1 MSEKN
6 IEIEI
11 EKTTESKNKSIEP
24 VVLKS
29 DESENQEENLT
40 EQNETLVNEVETTSK
55 LPEETSDSEEIIEQ
69 EKSIEENKDIINEAE
84 TRTEIPD
91 VVSDSEEK
99 TEEEH
104 LEKEIQVSSVK
115 KDYQSLTLEEL
126 VDEFRSLITNFPIQ
140 KTKNQVEEIRSVFKS
155 SFKKELEKN
164 KEEFLSNGGNIIEFS
179 YSSPHK
185 KVFNSLFREYKD
197 KVSIYYKELTKDLKA
212 NLENRLEL
220 IEELKGL
227 LNAEENINTTYKHFK
242 DIQERWFNAGPIPRD
257 NYNIV
262 WNTYRHH
269 VENFYDFLHLNRKF
283 RDLDFKHNLEEKL
296 KLIERVEKLKEEEN
310 INKAFRELQQLHK
323 MWKEEI
329 GPVAKEF
336 REEIWDKFSAAT
348 KIIHDKRHDYLKDM
362 DLVFEENYNKKVKL
376 IDEIS
381 AVSQNTKNSH
391 QSWQKSIKEVQ
402 NLRDQFFNIGR
413 VPRSKNKEIW
423 SLFKETTREFNKL
436 KNLFYKDQKKDQHQ
450 NLSKKLELIKIAEEN
465 KDNDDFELVTPLMK
479 KIQND
484 WKNIGHVPRK
494 DSDRIWKQFKGAC
507 NFYFDRLNLQ
517 KDESNK
523 EEINHLE
530 LKEEYLK
537 NLKSLKLDGDN
548 KEDIKMIKEKI
559 NEWKEIGRVPY
570 NKRNIEQ
577 MFNKALD
584 GLFNKLDLNKKE
596 TELIKFE
603 NRISSFDSQE
613 DLRKIQNEEIFIN
626 KKIGEFKGEIRQ
638 LENNLGFFQHVDE
651 NNPMVRDV
659 NKNINRQKEDLEVWK
674 AKLKKIRKLR
684 KG

>member
-577 MFNKALD
+577 KFNKVLD

>member
-11 EKTTESKNKSIEP
+11 EKTTEAKNKSIEP

-99 TEEEH
+99 TEEEQ

>member
-104 LEKEIQVSSVK
+104 LEKEIQVSSAK

-179 YSSPHK
+179 YSSPYK

-227 LNAEENINTTYKHFK
+227 LNAEENINTTYNHFK

-577 MFNKALD
+577 KFNKVLD

-659 NKNINRQKEDLEVWK
+659 NKNIDRQKEELEVWK